1 MTKLPEPH
9 PTTWREIDHHP
20 IANIWPLMEGK
31 EFEALKED
39 IKRTEKLLHPIVLF
53 ENKILDGRNRYNACK
68 DLALK
73 PDFVQLPAGTDPIA
87 YVLSA
92 NEQRRHMS
100 QSQRALV
107 AAKLA
112 NLKLGDNQHSG
123 GEGLSIEK
131 ASQLLN
137 VSNASVSR
145 CKSVLSTGVPELVQ
159 MVEQDRLPASVAEEL
174 AKHTKDKQTKL
185 VKEGAN
191 AVRKFVKAEK
201 EKEEKKGE
209 TPPDKSDEV
218 DALADRL
225 IKALKKLEKG
235 NAEAAVSELIRR
247 FKDADLYDPNEG
259 ERGKKKA
266 A

>member
-1 MTKLPEPH
+1 MTTTPSRPN
-9 PTTWREIDHHP
+9 TWREIEFHP
-20 IANIWPLMEGK
+20 IANIWPLMKGK
-31 EFEALKED
+31 EFDALKED
-39 IKRTEKLLHPIVLF
+39 INKTAKLLHPIVLF
-53 ENKILDGRNRYNACK
+53 ENKILDGRNRYNACR
-68 DLALK
+68 DVAVK
-73 PDFVQLPAGTDPIA
+73 PDFVELPAGTDPIA
-87 YVLSA
+87 YVISA

-107 AAKLA
+107 AAKRA
-112 NLKLGDNQHSG
+112 SFKLGDNQHSG

-137 VSNASVSR
+137 VSTASISR

-159 MVEQDRLPASVAEEL
+159 MVEQDRLPASVAEEA
-174 AKHTKDKQTKL
+174 AKLPKDKQTEL
-185 VKEGAN
+185 VKEGAD

-201 EKEEKKGE
+201 EKEGE
-209 TPPDKSDEV
+209 TPPVKSDEV
-218 DALADRL
+218 DALADSL
-225 IKALKKLEKG
+225 IDALKKLKKE

>member
-1 MTKLPEPH
+1 MTKPLEPR
-9 PTTWREIDHHP
+9 PNTWREFEHHS
-20 IANIWPLMEGK
+20 IANIWPLMEDN
-31 EFEALKED
+31 EFDALKED
-39 IKRTEKLLHPIVLF
+39 INKTGKLLYPIVLF
-53 ENKILDGRNRYNACK
+53 ENKILDGRNRYNACR
-68 DLALK
+68 DVAVK
-73 PDFVQLPAGTDPIA
+73 PDFVELPAGTDPIA

-112 NLKLGDNQHSG
+112 SLKLGDNQHS

-137 VSNASVSR
+137 ISPASVSR
-145 CKSVLSTGVPELVQ
+145 CKNVLSTGVPELVQ
-159 MVEQDRLPASVAEEL
+159 MVEKDKLAASAAEKVAKLP
-174 AKHTKDKQTKL
+174 KDKQTEL
-185 VKEGAN
+185 VKKGAN
-191 AVRKFVKAEK
+191 AVRKSAKEEK
-201 EKEEKKGE
+201 EKKEKKEE
-209 TPPDKSDEV
+209 TPPAKSDEV
-218 DALADRL
+218 DALGDRL
-225 IKALKKLEKG
+225 IEALKKLEKE

-259 ERGKKKA
+259 ERRKKKA

>member
-1 MTKLPEPH
+1 MTNTPSRPN
-9 PTTWREIDHHP
+9 TSWREHKHHP
-20 IANIWPLMEGK
+20 IADIWPLMKGK
-31 EFEALKED
+31 EFDALKED
-39 IKRTEKLLHPIVLF
+39 IARTEKLLHPIVLL

-68 DLALK
+68 DLALM
-73 PDFVQLPAGTDPIA
+73 PEFVELPPGTDPIA

-112 NLKLGDNQHSG
+112 DLKPGDNQHSG

-137 VSNASVSR
+137 VSHASVSR
-145 CKSVLSTGVPELVQ
+145 CKNVLSTGVPALVQ
-159 MVEQDRLPASVAEEL
+159 MVEQDQLAASVAEEV
-174 AKHTKDKQTKL
+174 AKLPKAKQTEL

-191 AVRKFVKAEK
+191 AVREFVKAEK
-201 EKEEKKGE
+201 EKEGE
-209 TPPDKSDEV
+209 TPPAKSDEV

-225 IKALKKLEKG
+225 MEALKKMEKES
-235 NAEAAVSELIRR
+235 AEAAVSELIRR